1 MTNHKKKNFF
11 LIKRIGMKLGS
22 ILEKAT
28 DFGSFRSREN
38 IFSFGI
44 KVLLYIIPA
53 SILGHVTDRSVL
65 SFKEQGGL
73 GPTLL
78 PYIVLQTLFIVLTLY
93 LLVLYLKEFTSEFQ
107 VTVVGGYFIVL
118 YFGLQTQ
125 YIKML
130 KEYLTSVL
138 KV

>member
-1 MTNHKKKNFF
+1 MN
-11 LIKRIGMKLGS
+11 LVS

-28 DFGSFRSREN
+28 DFGSFRSRDN
-38 IFSFGI
+38 FLSFGI
-44 KVLLYIIPA
+44 KVLIYIIPA
-53 SILGHVTDRSVL
+53 SVLGHITDRSVL
-65 SFKEQGGL
+65 ALKEQRVA

-78 PYIVLQTLFIVLTLY
+78 PYILLQTLFIILTLY
-93 LLVLYLKEFTSEFQ
+93 LLVIFLKEFTSEFQ

-125 YIKML
+125 YIEML